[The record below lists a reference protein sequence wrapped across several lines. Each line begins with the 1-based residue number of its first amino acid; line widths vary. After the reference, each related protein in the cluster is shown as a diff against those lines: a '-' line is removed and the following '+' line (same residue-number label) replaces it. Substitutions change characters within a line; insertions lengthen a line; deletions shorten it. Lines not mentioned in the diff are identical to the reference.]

1 MMQNLGKIFIF
12 FILFVNIS
20 YANVSIDMTSNK
32 KSLYYG
38 DSLVVSVIISKKA
51 DIDISSTK
59 YIKPPFDGFIF
70 KEISKKSIRRGV
82 YDIVQIDYLLTPQKP
97 GNYII
102 DPAKVTITAKKSTL
116 RSFFDTLFG
125 RKPQTQ
131 TISSKMLSV
140 TIKPLPSLVQL
151 VGDFN
156 ISVKP
161 NLMTTDINAPVVLSL
176 KVEGEGAIENFDG
189 LDYDIDGLTV
199 NAQNPKITQ
208 EIRGDKIYSSYI
220 KEYIFVSDH
229 DFTIPSRSITM
240 YNTNTNKIET
250 IIMPSY
256 DIEVIGS
263 PSSSTNNDSSKD
275 GIQSIFWL
283 IISFIAGL
291 FSMILLLL
299 VMSRK
304 RKKSNKK

>member
-1 MMQNLGKIFIF
+1 
-12 FILFVNIS
+12 
-20 YANVSIDMTSNK
+20 
-32 KSLYYG
+32 
-38 DSLVVSVIISKKA
+38 
-51 DIDISSTK
+51 
-59 YIKPPFDGFIF
+59 
-70 KEISKKSIRRGV
+70 
-82 YDIVQIDYLLTPQKP
+82 
-97 GNYII
+97 
-102 DPAKVTITAKKSTL
+102 
-116 RSFFDTLFG
+116 
-125 RKPQTQ
+125 
-131 TISSKMLSV
+131 
-140 TIKPLPSLVQL
+140 LVQL

-161 NLMTTDINAPVVLSL
+161 NLITTDINAPVVLSL

-208 EIRGDKIYSSYI
+208 EIRGDKVYSSYI

-275 GIQSIFWL
+275 GIKSIFWL